1 MHDLLTGTHWSMGA
15 VMAVALGQNF
25 STLRP
30 TSEGSMSPSPSL
42 AEKGYCVAETLLSVA
57 ILSVLGKL
65 ERLGQTKCIWNNQ
78 FSKFPCSFMR
88 LSDSNSGQA

>member
-1 MHDLLTGTHWSMGA
+1 MGS
-15 VMAVALGQNF
+15 VMAVTLGQNF

-30 TSEGSMSPSPSL
+30 TSEGSMYTPHPL
-42 AEKGYCVAETLLSVA
+42 FFGCLDEKGYCVAETF
-57 ILSVLGKL
+57 LSVLGNP

-78 FSKFPCSFMR
+78 FSKFPCSFIP